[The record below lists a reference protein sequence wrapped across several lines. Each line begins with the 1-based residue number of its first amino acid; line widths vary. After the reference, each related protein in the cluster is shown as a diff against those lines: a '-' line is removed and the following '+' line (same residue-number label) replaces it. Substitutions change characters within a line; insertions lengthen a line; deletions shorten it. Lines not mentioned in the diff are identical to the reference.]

1 MARYLFGGLFLAAA
15 STLAANPAET
25 AESLPPIASPVASP
39 VMVRPVFDV
48 SFVCSYHPAGQLT
61 ALGDA
66 LGTDCLVTSVKVDD
80 QGVGWSTPYINGG
93 TANEDWFG
101 WNRPVLA
108 PIDGTIVAVHINE
121 NVNQPGVMQPGRAS
135 SVVIARADGLHVVIA
150 HVQAIR
156 VQAGETVSAGQEI
169 ARVGNNGFSRNPHI
183 HLGAYRDGVAVPLF
197 FDPAVPVK
205 FLVNG
210 MVYEGG

>member
-1 MARYLFGGLFLAAA
+1 MAIRLFAGLILVAAPASPANLAEAPQTEHPPAAA
-15 STLAANPAET
+15 TAAPVKVH
-25 AESLPPIASPVASP
+25 PI
-39 VMVRPVFDV
+39 FNV
-48 SFVCSYHPAGQLT
+48 SFVCSYHPEGQLA

-108 PIDGTIVAVHINE
+108 PVDGTIVEVYIND
-121 NVNQPGVMQPGRAS
+121 NINQPGVMRPGRAS
-135 SVVIARADGLHVVIA
+135 SIVIARADGLRVVIA

-156 VQAGETVSAGQEI
+156 VRPGDTVAAGEQI

-210 MVYEGG
+210 EVYEGS